1 MLSVLFFS
9 LTFSS
14 GEEHKVLSLSK
25 IDDIIDQKDY
35 TTALKELA
43 EYIKAYPNDFDDAQ
57 ARVRKIIRFRNI
69 YNDNASKLV
78 DKMADENSSDDEK
91 MDIILGMEKS
101 EQNRG
106 AEAIALTN
114 DARRSVALQYYI
126 NRSNRIMREC
136 SDLVG
141 KGSEDIINYSQAVE
155 VVKECLPPALKTAD
169 SDIIYY
175 EGDEIPVTYSQK
187 LQDDV
192 TACVKRINSYKIAPV
207 IERCEQAY
215 NAFIV
220 SVRAGNTAQAKI
232 DLENVQKQFA
242 ALAQI
247 RNGLYREGEVLG
259 QLDSQAI
266 QHQVNIQRQQGLEPT
281 VPDTTYI
288 TFGKWAVLGVA
299 DGQGINGADTGVI
312 GAIDAFWNTK
322 VESMKSEIA
331 GYIQQGF
338 NAVASD
344 FPQENLFSCFN
355 DSVAVSVRDKTIF
368 FAETGKNVQALYK
381 LLTHHEGAEYK
392 NFDSS
397 MNFVSAFAPEY
408 RKMSNNLLQISRENA
423 KDHTVQSGNFEQF
436 KTSYFASLDFYNNME
451 KKCEDGRKI
460 EIISVEKRLEEGQK
474 ALPETERKNRTTAGV
489 QLEDKFVE
497 WNSSIDFYD
506 ETLSKIAQESKQRQ
520 SRIWTDMAK
529 TYSDEADSRYAE
541 YTLRYAESKKT
552 SGVDSDNSI
561 ESHRPSLVIRQ
572 LNSFNSEINSTK
584 NVLNDFIATLNRG
597 VAYREKDSLFDRR
610 YINIENVILNLNN
623 IMADSNTLIAQ
634 CQDRVN
640 KAKIAAREAEN
651 FYNKA
656 VRDLNQA
663 ISKQNNDLFNSAR
676 ENMNN
681 ARKKYSD
688 SLGFEDD
695 PQIKASSDE
704 KLAKLDSDINENQQK
719 VIVARTRQL
728 KTVARE
734 AYYSGNFD
742 EAERNLTQAK
752 DMWAITNGDELDR
765 ETEDLLAMVNRALT
779 MKTGRTI
786 PATAPLYPEMSQ
798 ILNIANQ
805 YYDEGAR
812 LKKQGKT
819 KEAEEILNQAKEK
832 LRILQIVYPLNQDAS
847 LLSLKIDRLIDSKKF
862 EKDFAQK
869 VSQAIKDSKVESRQ
883 QQAYAD
889 LEDLYRINPNYPG
902 IAKTIE
908 NLEYDLGIKTRPVT
922 DTSLTR
928 SRTLYNEALRIYN
941 SSKGNKARMDEAVS
955 KLDEAIR
962 LNPRNTNAT
971 ALKDKIASESG
982 GKATSVLSAQDA
994 ATYRQIIQVMN
1005 NGNLINALSMTEQLM
1020 AKGNNARNKQLQDLR
1035 NRIRGL
1041 LGM

>member
-1 MLSVLFFS
+1 M
-9 LTFSS
+9 
-14 GEEHKVLSLSK
+14 LSLSK

-43 EYIKAYPNDFDDAQ
+43 EYIKAYPEDFDDAQ
-57 ARVRKIIRFRNI
+57 SRVRKIIRYRNI
-69 YNDNASKLV
+69 YNENASKLV
-78 DKMADENSSDDEK
+78 EKMASENSSDDEK

-106 AEAIALTN
+106 AEAVALTN

-136 SDLVG
+136 SELVG
-141 KGSEDIINYSQAVE
+141 KGSEDYGNYGKAGT

-175 EGDEIPVTYSQK
+175 EGEEIPVTYSQK
-187 LQDDV
+187 LQAEV
-192 TACVKRINSYKIAPV
+192 VSCVNRINSYKTEPL

-215 NAFIV
+215 NTFTA
-220 SVRAGNTAQAKI
+220 SLKSGNVQQAKT
-232 DLENVQKQFA
+232 DFETVERTFA
-242 ALAQI
+242 AFAQM
-247 RNGLYREGEVLG
+247 RNNLYREGEILG
-259 QLDSQAI
+259 QLDKQAI
-266 QHQVNIQRQQGLEPT
+266 QHQVDIQRSQGLEPT

-288 TFGKWAVLGVA
+288 TFGKWAILGVG
-299 DGQGINGADTGVI
+299 DGQGINGADTGII
-312 GAIDAFWNTK
+312 GVLDAFWNTR
-322 VESMKSEIA
+322 VESMKAEVVAQIKGAFDTVAASFPEDNPFT
-331 GYIQQGF
+331 YF
-338 NAVASD
+338 SDSYAVAG
-344 FPQENLFSCFN
+344 
-355 DSVAVSVRDKTIF
+355 RDKAISLS
-368 FAETGKNVQALYK
+368 ETGKRVQSLHK
-381 LLTHHEGAEYK
+381 LLTGHEGGEYTK
-392 NFDSS
+392 FDSS
-397 MNFVSAFAPEY
+397 MTFIAAFAGEY
-408 RKMSNNLLQISRENA
+408 RKMAGNLLQVSRENA
-423 KDHTVQSGNFEQF
+423 KDHSVQRGNFQQF
-436 KTSYFASLDFYNNME
+436 KDSYFASLDFYNKMQLN
-451 KKCEDGRKI
+451 CENQAKQDFIVNHIK
-460 EIISVEKRLEEGQK
+460 EEDAQITS
-474 ALPETERKNRTTAGV
+474 PEMERKSRKTAGV
-489 QLEDKFVE
+489 QLEDKLVM
-497 WNSSIDFYD
+497 WDSA
-506 ETLSKIAQESKQRQ
+506 LSVYIRKLDLISEESKKRQ
-520 SRIWTDMAK
+520 SEIWTDMAK
-529 TYSDEADSRYAE
+529 TFSDEADKLFAD
-541 YTLRYAESKKT
+541 YTLRYAQAKTT
-552 SGVDSDNSI
+552 SGVDSENSI
-561 ESHRPSLVIRQ
+561 ESHRPSVVIRE
-572 LNSFNSEINSTK
+572 LNNFNNEIDSSK
-584 NVLNDFIATLNRG
+584 AVLNDFIATLDKG
-597 VAYREKDSLFDRR
+597 LAYNEKDSLFDRS
-610 YINIENVILNLNN
+610 YVNIQNVILNLNN

-640 KAKIAAREAEN
+640 KARVAAREAEN

-688 SLGFEDD
+688 SLMFEDD
-695 PQIKASSDE
+695 PEIKVSSDN

-728 KTVARE
+728 KTTARE

-752 DMWAITNGDELDR
+752 DMWAITNGDDLDR

-786 PATAPLYPEMSQ
+786 PVTAPLYPEMSQ

-805 YYDEGAR
+805 YYDEGNR

-819 KEAEEILNQAKEK
+819 QEAEAVLNQAKEK

-847 LLSLKIDRLIDSKKF
+847 LLTLKIDRLIDSKKF

-869 VSQAIKDSKVESRQ
+869 VSQAMKDAKVESRQ

-928 SRTLYNEALRIYN
+928 SKTLYNEALRIYN
-941 SSKGNKARMDEAVS
+941 SSRGNKSRMDEAVA

-962 LNPRNTNAT
+962 LNPRNNNAT

-1020 AKGNNARNKQLQDLR
+1020 AKGNNSRNKQLQDLR